1 MTKSPKSS
9 FSATNVHR
17 KTPARPEKA
26 ERTGTQ
32 KTPPGAGS
40 SDITVPRKA
49 FEDPRASEE
58 ELRRVVDT
66 IPAMAWCA
74 LPDGTKEF
82 LNKQWHDYMGL
93 PPEES
98 DGWGWTA
105 CVHPDDLSR
114 LLKEWQ
120 AMMASGEQGET
131 EARLRRRDGTFR
143 WFLIRGQ
150 PLRDTTGKI
159 VRWYGTTTDIENLKR
174 TEAKLREDEREF
186 RRITDAIPQ
195 TIIVLDLDG
204 VPLYAN
210 QATLDYTGLTLRDV
224 LVPDF
229 RQRVFHPDEL
239 ETTRAAR
246 SAGLGRGVPFEIEQR
261 ALRHDGEYRWF
272 LVKFQPF
279 HDEKRNLVR
288 WYATGTDIHD
298 RKFAEDRMRNENTA
312 LREEIVRSSMLEE
325 IVGSSAAIREVLE
338 QVAKVAPTDSTVL
351 IQGETGAGKEL
362 IARAIHNGSQ
372 RANRPFIR
380 VNCAAIPRALA
391 ASELFGHEEGAFTGA
406 LHRRMGRFEAAEG
419 GTMLLDEVG
428 ELPFETQAALLR
440 VLQDQEF
447 ERVGGNQSIAVNVR
461 VLVATSKDLAAASD
475 DGTFRKDLF
484 YRLNIFPI
492 HLPAL
497 RDRAEDIPLLVEY
510 LVERYALKAR
520 KKIRSISKDTLAL
533 LQNYQW
539 PGNIRELQNVIE
551 RAVILSESETFSV
564 NASWLASLA
573 PGTAS
578 KSLPLVSDL
587 ARREKAMIEN
597 ALREAQGKLSGPTG
611 AASKL
616 GLPRQTLE
624 SKIKRLG
631 IKRYRFKIS

>member
-1 MTKSPKSS
+1 
-9 FSATNVHR
+9 
-17 KTPARPEKA
+17 
-26 ERTGTQ
+26 
-32 KTPPGAGS
+32 
-40 SDITVPRKA
+40 
-49 FEDPRASEE
+49 
-58 ELRRVVDT
+58 
-66 IPAMAWCA
+66 MAWCA

-114 LLKEWQ
+114 LLKDWQ

-150 PLRDTTGKI
+150 PLRDATGKI
-159 VRWYGTTTDIENLKR
+159 VRWYGTTTDIENLKQ

-195 TIIVLDLDG
+195 NIIVLDLDG

-210 QATLDYTGLTLRDV
+210 QTTLDFTGLTLREI
-224 LVPDF
+224 LAPDF
-229 RQRVFHPDEL
+229 RQRVFHPDDL
-239 ETTRAAR
+239 EINRVAR
-246 SAGLGRGVPFEIEQR
+246 STGLAQGAPFEIEQR
-261 ALRHDGEYRWF
+261 ALRHDGDYRWF
-272 LVKFQPF
+272 LIRYNPF
-279 HDEKRNLVR
+279 RSEQGQVIR
-288 WYATGTDIHD
+288 WYATGTDIQD
-298 RKFAEDRMRNENTA
+298 RKSAEDRMRNENTA

-351 IQGETGAGKEL
+351 IHGETGTGKEL

-372 RANRPFIR
+372 RANRAFIR
-380 VNCAAIPRALA
+380 VNCAAIPQGLI
-391 ASELFGHEEGAFTGA
+391 ASELFGHEQGAFTGA
-406 LHRRMGRFEAAEG
+406 LQRRMGRFEAAEG
-419 GTMLLDEVG
+419 GTILLDEVG
-428 ELPFETQAALLR
+428 ELPLETQAALLR
-440 VLQDQEF
+440 VLQDHEF
-447 ERVGGNQSIAVNVR
+447 ERVGGNQSISVDVR
-461 VLVATSKDLAAASD
+461 VLVATYKDLAAATD

-492 HLPAL
+492 CLPAL
-497 RDRAEDIPLLVEY
+497 RNRAGDIPLLVEY
-510 LVERYALKAR
+510 LVERYALKGR

-533 LQNYQW
+533 FQNYQW

-551 RAVILSESETFSV
+551 RAVILSDSETFSV
-564 NASWLASLA
+564 NASWLASLT
-573 PGTAS
+573 PGSAS
-578 KSLPLVSDL
+578 KALPLASDL
-587 ARREKAMIEN
+587 ARREKTMIEN
-597 ALREAQGKLSGPTG
+597 ALREAQGKLSGPAG
-611 AASKL
+611 AAAKL

-624 SKIKRLG
+624 SKIKKLG